1 MKHADGNGL
10 IAVFFM
16 YIVYLLRRFGD
27 DYTNF
32 KACKK
37 RIIFHT
43 RTCIL
48 RLHKIFISTRKS
60 HYNHTKLFKKKSFNF
75 VRLIVQN
82 VFTYCCDMVK
92 FAQRAGT

>member
-37 RIIFHT
+37 KDYFSYAHVYFMTPQNIYFHSQ
-43 RTCIL
+43 IAL
-48 RLHKIFISTRKS
+48 
-60 HYNHTKLFKKKSFNF
+60 
-75 VRLIVQN
+75 
-82 VFTYCCDMVK
+82 
-92 FAQRAGT
+92 